1 MKIKRIKTLRVN
13 SYVFKVNWTKEERG
27 ACFSFND
34 KELNIGVKKFGG
46 TERDDTE
53 LFALLCHELQE
64 ICALD
69 MHIRFDRP
77 DCSTDFIF
85 CYDHR
90 QHDNLTNM
98 FAGLM
103 IQFLE

>member
-1 MKIKRIKTLRVN
+1 MKIKRIKSLRIN
-13 SYVFKVNWTKEERG
+13 SYLFKVSWTNKEDG
-27 ACFSFND
+27 AYFSFRE
-34 KELNIGVKKFGG
+34 KELIIGTKKPGG
-46 TERDDTE
+46 NRDDAE
-53 LFALLCHELQE
+53 LFMILCHELQE

-77 DCSTDFIF
+77 DCTTDFIF

-90 QHDNLTNM
+90 QHDNLANM